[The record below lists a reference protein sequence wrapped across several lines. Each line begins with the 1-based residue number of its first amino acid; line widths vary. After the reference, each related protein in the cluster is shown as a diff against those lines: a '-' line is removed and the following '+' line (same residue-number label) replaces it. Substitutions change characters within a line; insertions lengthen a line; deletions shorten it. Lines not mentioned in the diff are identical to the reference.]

1 MNQKEI
7 IKKLRESARIYKEN
21 LQNTNLLIIF
31 QKDNKIEYI
40 EILFLSRNFMHLTG
54 VRSIENN
61 GKYKKANQFYN
72 DCLNNKLSYKNIVI
86 KKDGT
91 TKLKLD
97 IISNLVNMDKKCKM
111 IGIYDNS
118 KKQLVTDILIGN
130 IQICVGLIKEQEK
143 YYIANTLLKE
153 DIRKLTI
160 EQYPIIGILKKKI
173 KEEKYSVVTHLSK
186 KVNINK
192 LEENI
197 ELCKKIDIDVIK

>member
-130 IQICVGLIKEQEK
+130 IQICVGLIKEQER
-143 YYIANTLLKE
+143 YYIVNTLLKE

-173 KEEKYSVVTHLSK
+173 KE
-186 KVNINK
+186 
-192 LEENI
+192 
-197 ELCKKIDIDVIK
+197 